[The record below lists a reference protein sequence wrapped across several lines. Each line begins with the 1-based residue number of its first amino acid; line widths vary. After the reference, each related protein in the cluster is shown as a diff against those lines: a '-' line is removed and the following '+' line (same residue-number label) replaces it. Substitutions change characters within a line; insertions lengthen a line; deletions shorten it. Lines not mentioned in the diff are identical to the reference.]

1 MKNVSKQKGQGG
13 LEYLLLIGGAVL
25 IAVIVIALLVGMG
38 SENSAAAKNRNAQ
51 LMESTDT
58 PIPSTISK
66 ITCLENG
73 DAIVNWTPVYKDD
86 YNFSLS
92 VNGALSP
99 GWDYGNLSSTTNPIL
114 AISGCSDLPATFIIT
129 TRKGDK
135 TAASNSMI
143 VGEEEGTLKVSKPVA
158 TPSAGTDTGKY
169 VSGGSFLV
177 SLASSTPG
185 ANIYYTIDGT
195 TPTESSSLYSSSINI
210 MPATE
215 TGTVIL
221 KSRAYDPTG
230 ALPPSNILSKN
241 FYFVHKPAANQP
253 TGTYSNPISVTLS
266 DTKTSTPKSIY
277 YTLDGTTPT
286 DGSTLYSG
294 AINITTTKTL
304 KAITYKSGVP
314 GDVETYTYTITATP
328 TVATPV
334 ASLVAGTYNNNQTV
348 TLACTTPSA
357 QIRYTT
363 DGTDPTPSS
372 QLYSGA
378 ISINGTT
385 TLKAKGYLAGYNE
398 SSLLN
403 NVYTLKVATPV
414 ATPSGGEVSSGS
426 TVTLTNSTLLNT
438 MRYTTNGP
446 APSCMGSG
454 TIYTT
459 PITINSTTT
468 LRVIGCKTN
477 YSNSDILTAV
487 YTIPVVLLDP
497 PSATPVGGSFPGP
510 VTVKLTLPKAPNLE
524 IYYKLTDAEPIKDPP
539 TNKDTPYKAPINIT
553 TTKWLSAITYNP
565 SDGTYSKDYLSER
578 YMIIK

>member
-1 MKNVSKQKGQGG
+1 
-13 LEYLLLIGGAVL
+13 
-25 IAVIVIALLVGMG
+25 
-38 SENSAAAKNRNAQ
+38 
-51 LMESTDT
+51 
-58 PIPSTISK
+58 
-66 ITCLENG
+66 
-73 DAIVNWTPVYKDD
+73 
-86 YNFSLS
+86 
-92 VNGALSP
+92 
-99 GWDYGNLSSTTNPIL
+99 
-114 AISGCSDLPATFIIT
+114 
-129 TRKGDK
+129 
-135 TAASNSMI
+135 
-143 VGEEEGTLKVSKPVA
+143 
-158 TPSAGTDTGKY
+158 
-169 VSGGSFLV
+169 
-177 SLASSTPG
+177 
-185 ANIYYTIDGT
+185 
-195 TPTESSSLYSSSINI
+195 
-210 MPATE
+210 
-215 TGTVIL
+215 
-221 KSRAYDPTG
+221 
-230 ALPPSNILSKN
+230 
-241 FYFVHKPAANQP
+241 
-253 TGTYSNPISVTLS
+253 
-266 DTKTSTPKSIY
+266 
-277 YTLDGTTPT
+277 
-286 DGSTLYSG
+286 
-294 AINITTTKTL
+294 
-304 KAITYKSGVP
+304 VP

-328 TVATPV
+328 TVATPS
-334 ASLVAGTYNNNQTV
+334 ASLATGTYNNNQTV
-348 TLACTTPSA
+348 TLNCATA
-357 QIRYTT
+357 GAEIRYTT
-363 DGTDPTPSS
+363 DGTDPTSSS

-459 PITINSTTT
+459 PITINSATT

-510 VTVKLTLPKAPNLE
+510 VTVTLTLPKAPDLE

-539 TNKDTPYKAPINIT
+539 TNKDLPYKDPIKIT

-565 SDGTYSKDYLSER
+565 IDGTYSKDYLSER